1 MREWACDNGGA
12 FRQRGFRQET
22 TKFKAGS
29 LPLNMYRPLYTQAK
43 TPKVYFFGVHLV
55 MWKNGAKFGTRKE
68 DVTGVWL

>member
-29 LPLNMYRPLYTQAK
+29 PPLNMYRSLYTQAK
-43 TPKVYFFGVHLV
+43 TPKVDFFG
-55 MWKNGAKFGTRKE
+55 GAFGHVEKWRQIWHKK
-68 DVTGVWL
+68 GGWQ